1 MSISDL
7 DNIKKRLLD
16 EHRKYEIPNASE
28 YREGVLGGIN
38 VALMAIER
46 LIEEEDERMVAE
58 YKDFQ

>member
-7 DNIKKRLLD
+7 DSIKKVLLR
-16 EHRKYEIPNASE
+16 EHKRYEMPNASE

-46 LIEEEDERMVAE
+46 LIEEEEAEQARYYDEE
-58 YKDFQ
+58 